1 MRLKL
6 KVASKNLDLEGIERI
21 VNAGVNDFA
30 VARASAG
37 AEGGTRI
44 EDQDLSA
51 FQRQLS
57 CNRDAHNA
65 GSNHYTINFLFR
77 GWGSGGGC

>member
-6 KVASKNLDLEGIERI
+6 KVVSKNLDLEGIERI
-21 VNAGVNDFA
+21 VNAGMNDFA
-30 VARASAG
+30 VARAGAS

-65 GSNHYTINFLFR
+65 GSNHYTIHFLFQ
-77 GWGSGGGC
+77 GGGGRC